1 MLSNASFQSRN
12 QGSLNQTLNRSRL
25 FGFGSD
31 YGDSIKDAK
40 NVGKL
45 KQGKSYDYSGDVGGS
60 DLDFFKVKL
69 EKAGK
74 FFATLTNKSDGNQP
88 IAITLLNKNGK
99 AVKTGEQ
106 FLFSNVDAGQSQTLS
121 VDRLKAGTY
130 YLRLQSEAGR
140 DEDYDLK
147 LSQSGSNSPGSSS
160 GGFNQAVNLGSLA
173 SGGRISR
180 SGTVGGTDVDFYSFN
195 VNNTSRIFATLDN
208 SSTNANP
215 IAISILNSQ
224 RSVVKTDSGRF
235 LFSNVNAGASDTLFA
250 PTLASGTYY
259 VRVQSE
265 VGRNESYNLEL
276 MRSSTTVTPL

>member
-1 MLSNASFQSRN
+1 MLSNAPFQSRN

-25 FGFGSD
+25 FNFSSD
-31 YGDSIKDAK
+31 YGDSRQDAK
-40 NVGKL
+40 DVGKL
-45 KQGKSYDYSGDVGGS
+45 KQGKSYNYSGDVGGR
-60 DLDFFKVKL
+60 DLDFFKFKL

-74 FFATLTNKSDGNQP
+74 FFASLTNKSDDNQP

-99 AVKTGEQ
+99 VIKNGDQ
-106 FLFSNVDAGQSQTLS
+106 FLFSNVDAGQTQALAL
-121 VDRLKAGTY
+121 DRLKAGTY

-147 LSQSGSNSPGSSS
+147 LSQSDSSGSSS
-160 GGFNQAVNLGSLA
+160 GGFNQSVNLGSLA
-173 SGGRISR
+173 AGGRFNR
-180 SGTVGGTDVDFYSFN
+180 SGFVGGSDVDVYRFD

-208 SSTNANP
+208 PSTNANP

-235 LFSNVNAGASDTLFA
+235 LFSNVNAGAADTLFA

-259 VRVQSE
+259 IRVQSE
-265 VGRNESYNLEL
+265 VGRNEAYSLEL
-276 MRSSTTVTPL
+276 SRSTTTATPI